1 MCRALAHRA
10 AANWWLF
17 FVSEGGGGVGET
29 ENVKIEQLREA
40 SGEVSAGWRGPRG
53 QVRLPLPA
61 VYWRDLFVVVS
72 VVGCRARQGLVCDDT
87 CTMSNQLVGETFGL
101 GTSITDPDIRYELG

>member
-1 MCRALAHRA
+1 M
-10 AANWWLF
+10 
-17 FVSEGGGGVGET
+17 T

-40 SGEVSAGWRGPRG
+40 SGEVSAGGRGPRG

-61 VYWRDLFVVVS
+61 VCWRDFYIMVS

-87 CTMSNQLVGETFGL
+87 FTVSNHLVGKTFGL
-101 GTSITDPDIRYELG
+101 GPSIADPGNTLRIGDSPNQVDRSVRIGNVTRGH